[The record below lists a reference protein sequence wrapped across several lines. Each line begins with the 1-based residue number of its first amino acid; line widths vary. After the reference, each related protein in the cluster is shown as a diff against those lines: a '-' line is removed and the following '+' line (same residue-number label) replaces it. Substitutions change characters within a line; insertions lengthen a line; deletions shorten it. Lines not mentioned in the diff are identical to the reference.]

1 MIIGIGLGKDE
12 NKWRRRTKGKRW
24 AKKGIGTDRTKW
36 RTSSERARR
45 REKKDENIS
54 GKKDYRRMEKRQE
67 TGVMRKIFFFLSSAS
82 CKGTNECK
90 HEFRILKLKCIRR
103 VLAHKWHDSS
113 APNSRIWNRVAV
125 QIIRFDP
132 LKRGIWY
139 YKSVEVFNICLY
151 F

>member
-1 MIIGIGLGKDE
+1 MISGIGLGKDE

-45 REKKDENIS
+45 REKKGWKYKRKERLQKD
-54 GKKDYRRMEKRQE
+54 GKKTRDWSYEE
-67 TGVMRKIFFFLSSAS
+67 DLFFLSSAS

>member
-1 MIIGIGLGKDE
+1 MTKKNKGEKVSEKRDRNRQDE
-12 NKWRRRTKGKRW
+12 MTNEQRESEKEG
-24 AKKGIGTDRTKW
+24 KKGWKYKRK
-36 RTSSERARR
+36 ERLQ
-45 REKKDENIS
+45 KD
-54 GKKDYRRMEKRQE
+54 GKKTRDWSYEE
-67 TGVMRKIFFFLSSAS
+67 DLFFLSSAS